1 MQCSE
6 IKQYNKKITEKIEII
21 NEMRGIYPKTLLFL
35 KPLEFNEFHNIIL
48 VQVITSDIFRQE
60 LHEIHY
66 TQFILYNDYHA

>member
-1 MQCSE
+1 
-6 IKQYNKKITEKIEII
+6 
-21 NEMRGIYPKTLLFL
+21 MRGIYPKTLLFL